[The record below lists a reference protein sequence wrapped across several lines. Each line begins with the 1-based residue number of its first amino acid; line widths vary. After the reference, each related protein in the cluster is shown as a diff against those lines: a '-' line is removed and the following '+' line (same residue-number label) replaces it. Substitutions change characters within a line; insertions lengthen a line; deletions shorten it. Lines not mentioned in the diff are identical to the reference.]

1 MNKLIICLLLLVQ
14 ASGFSQ
20 TREEVQVISLCRKK
34 FEWMKAVRLDS
45 LDRVVDAR
53 LSYIHSNGWIQT
65 KKEFLDDFA
74 SGKLVIHDVVIS
86 EINARVYK
94 RSAVVTGKGVF
105 TTSLN
110 GNKSSVNLLFT
121 EVYVLERSGWKLVS
135 RHATKLV

>member
-1 MNKLIICLLLLVQ
+1 MNKFLLAFLLLIQ
-14 ASGFSQ
+14 AEGFAQ
-20 TREEVQVISLCRKK
+20 TREEAQVISLCRKK

-45 LDRVVDAR
+45 LNRIVDER
-53 LSYIHSNGWIQT
+53 LSYIHSSGWIQT

-94 RSAVVTGKGVF
+94 RSAVVTGKGIF

-110 GNKSSVNLLFT
+110 GNRSSVNLLFT

>member
-1 MNKLIICLLLLVQ
+1 MNKFIVTLLLLIQTV
-14 ASGFSQ
+14 GFSQ
-20 TREEVQVISLCRKK
+20 TRDESQVIALCRKK

-45 LDRVVDAR
+45 LDRMVDER

-74 SGKLVIHDVVIS
+74 SGKLIIHDVTIS
-86 EINARVYK
+86 EIKARVYK